1 MVSRYVR
8 TRFLKLATATLAIL
22 GLVGFGT
29 SASAATAGSWSSAA
43 TVSTSTNQLSNAQ
56 VLSDAQG
63 NLTAIWQELQGS
75 IYVLRTSMK
84 AFGGSWSQAQT
95 ISPAG
100 KSIDSA
106 TLLIDSEGNL
116 TAAWRTTESPRYSL
130 QSATKLGSGTWSAP
144 ENITPAGE
152 DVAEVSIAA
161 DSLGNVTAIWRF
173 FNGSGWI
180 LRSATKPFGG
190 SWSSSVDL
198 SPVGSITDPELVVD
212 AQGNVTVVWDQNS
225 GSNEIYA
232 TSRTQAGVWSQSQR
246 LSSSGVNSYGSVL
259 AIDGQGTVIAFWTA
273 NNGSSDSVFS
283 SNKPS
288 GGNWTTVATESG
300 LGSNFGLSQLAAD
313 SVGNLFVL
321 GGNNSGLSRVVVAST
336 KPVGGQWTTKTS
348 LSDSSQDG
356 EGEQLVV
363 DGSGNVTAIW
373 SWGSFQSQQVFI
385 QSANCPFGGSWSTAV
400 NLSSSNTYNMIPAL
414 SIADTGVLFASWSM
428 RGNPTNSV
436 QFATMAWDYAL
447 TYAPN
452 GGSGVAP
459 VTQTVAGYSSA
470 TLASGSTLYREGYS
484 FSGWNTRA
492 DGSGTAFAAGST
504 LQINSDTTVYAQ
516 WTRELAKTG
525 DDRNMLPVSAVSAL
539 VMLVSGLLLLARRKA
554 AN

>member
-1 MVSRYVR
+1 MVSRYVK
-8 TRFLKLATATLAIL
+8 TRFLNLATATLAIL

-75 IYVLRTSMK
+75 IYVLRTSTK

-116 TAAWRTTESPRYSL
+116 TATWRTTESTRYSL
-130 QSATKLGSGTWSAP
+130 QSATKLSSGTWSAP

-152 DVAEVSIAA
+152 DVAGVSIAA

-246 LSSSGVNSYGSVL
+246 LSASGVNSYGSVL

-300 LGSNFGLSQLAAD
+300 LGSSFGLSQLVAD
-313 SVGNLFVL
+313 PAGNLFVL
-321 GGNNSGLSRVVVAST
+321 GGNSSGFSRVLEAAS
-336 KPVGGQWTTKTS
+336 KPVGGQWSTKTT
-348 LSDSSQDG
+348 LSDPSQG
-356 EGEQLVV
+356 AEREHLVV
-363 DGSGNVTAIW
+363 DSSGNVTAVW
-373 SWGSFQSQQVFI
+373 SWGNFQSQQFFV
-385 QSANCPFGGSWSTAV
+385 QSANSPRGGSWSTAV
-400 NLSSSNTYNMIPAL
+400 NLSSSNTNNMIPAL
-414 SIADTGVLFASWSM
+414 SIAQTGVLIASWAM

-436 QFATMAWDYAL
+436 QYATMAWDYAL

-470 TLASGSTLYREGYS
+470 PLASGSSLNRSGYS

-492 DGSGTAFAAGST
+492 DGSGTAYAAGST
-504 LQINSDTTVYAQ
+504 IPINSDTTVYAQ
-516 WTRELAKTG
+516 WTPELANTG
-525 DDRNMLPVSAVSAL
+525 EDINAIPVAAVTALAMLL
-539 VMLVSGLLLLARRKA
+539 SGLLLVARRKA
-554 AN
+554 TN